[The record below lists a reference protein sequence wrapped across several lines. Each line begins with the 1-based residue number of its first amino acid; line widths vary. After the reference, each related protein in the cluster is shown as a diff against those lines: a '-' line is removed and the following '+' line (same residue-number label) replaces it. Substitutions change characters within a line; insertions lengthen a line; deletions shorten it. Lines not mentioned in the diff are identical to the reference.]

1 MKSQFSKVA
10 APNKMLTAGS
20 AAPAP
25 KRRSLIID
33 ISHAN
38 CTAEDEKC
46 SHTDI
51 RPCDLSSS
59 SNEANW
65 FLSRPNDGTWSR
77 ATVPTRMAR
86 ELCSVNSPRWDSPVP
101 SRRTEFLSDAKYATD
116 VFLRLAHIQ
125 CRDGGYISPETMN
138 FHFC

>member
-10 APNKMLTAGS
+10 APKKMPTAGR
-20 AAPAP
+20 AAENAAQ
-25 KRRSLIID
+25 RTLTID
-33 ISHAN
+33 LPHAN

-65 FLSRPNDGTWSR
+65 FLSRPNDGTWSS
-77 ATVPTRMAR
+77 ATVPTSMAR
-86 ELCSVNSPRWDSPVP
+86 ELCSVNSPGWESPLP
-101 SRRTEFLSDAKYATD
+101 SRRTEFFSDAKYATD
-116 VFLRLAHIQ
+116 VFLRLAHLQ
-125 CRDGGYISPETMN
+125 CRDGGHISPETIN